1 MRIATWNIERL
12 KHISEKNTIE
22 KLCADLDADILVLT
36 EADNRISLD
45 YEYVY
50 ETDLLPASFETAS
63 GRVIEYK
70 ESERRVV
77 IYSKYPCIRGF
88 DTKDRNTS
96 VALELDTP
104 VGNVVLYGVIIGI
117 LGNRDANFNVEL
129 ANTVSDIQ
137 TLSQYGFLVV
147 CGDFNCSF
155 SDGYYFTKYGRDT
168 LQKVFDNCGMNI
180 TTAECTECIDHI
192 AVSKNLL
199 RENTATVY
207 EWNQNKN
214 LSDHKGIMI
223 TI

>member
-12 KHISEKNTIE
+12 KHISEKNNIE

-50 ETDLLPASFETAS
+50 ETDILPARYETAS
-63 GRVIEYK
+63 GKVIEYK

-77 IYSKYPCIRGF
+77 IYSKYPCVRVM

-96 VALELDTP
+96 IAIELDTP
-104 VGNVVLYGVIIGI
+104 AGNVIVYGAIIGI
-117 LGNRDANFNVEL
+117 LGNRDANFNIDLE
-129 ANTVSDIQ
+129 NTVNDIRS
-137 TLSQYGFLVV
+137 LSKQGPVVV

-155 SDGYYFTKYGRDT
+155 FDSYYFTNHGRDT
-168 LQKVFDNCGMNI
+168 LQELFNESGMRI
-180 TTAECTECIDHI
+180 ISSDCSECIDHI
-192 AVSKNLL
+192 AVSNNLL
-199 RENTATVY
+199 QGKTATIY
-207 EWNQNKN
+207 EWNQDKSV
-214 LSDHKGIMI
+214 SDHKGIMI

>member
-45 YEYVY
+45 YKYVY
-50 ETDLLPASFETAS
+50 ETDILPASFETTS
-63 GRVIEYK
+63 GKIIKYK

-77 IYSKYPCIRGF
+77 IYSKYPCIRVF

-104 VGNVVLYGVIIGI
+104 AGNVVIYGVIIGI

-129 ANTVSDIQ
+129 ANTVNDIQ

-168 LQKVFDNCGMNI
+168 LQKVFDNCGISI
-180 TTAECTECIDHI
+180 TTAGCTECIDHI
-192 AVSKNLL
+192 AVSESLL
-199 RENTATVY
+199 LGNAVTVY
-207 EWNQNKN
+207 EWNQDKN